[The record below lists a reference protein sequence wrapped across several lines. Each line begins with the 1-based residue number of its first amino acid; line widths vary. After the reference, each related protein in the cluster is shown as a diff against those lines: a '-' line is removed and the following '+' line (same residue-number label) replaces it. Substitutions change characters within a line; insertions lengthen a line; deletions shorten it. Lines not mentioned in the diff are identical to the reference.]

1 MCNIKTI
8 SNIIKSVDLNKHEKL
23 ASILQYIVNYCSIDN
38 SLYFILGSYALRE
51 HRMIS
56 DLDVNIDYDEFE
68 KLQKLSFGKV
78 ELYNN
83 QIRWFYDLTE
93 KYKKIDPNV
102 NDFSI
107 EIIQKRPNEGL
118 PNEKFSLKYL
128 KENGGLDIDKYG
140 HQIFN
145 LKTLLAWKIEMNRD
159 KDKIDIELINKII
172 NLSDI

>member
-1 MCNIKTI
+1 MYNIKTI
-8 SNIIKSVDLNKHEKL
+8 SKIIKSIDLNKHEKL
-23 ASILQYIVNYCSIDN
+23 ASILQSIMNYCDIDN

-51 HRMIS
+51 HRIIS
-56 DLDVNIDYDEFE
+56 DLDINMDYDEFE
-68 KLQKLSFGKV
+68 KLQKLQFGKV

-83 QIRWFYDLTE
+83 QTRWFYDLTE

-128 KENGGLDIDKYG
+128 KDNNGLDIDKYG
-140 HQIFN
+140 HQIFS

-159 KDKIDIELINKII
+159 KDKADIELINKVILLMV
-172 NLSDI
+172 N